1 MTLPVN
7 DVQFGWRWATY
18 EEFILA
24 EIGRHAGVALM
35 DDYPPEFFDKTD
47 NVYYQRKPSK
57 YMKVHFKAHFV
68 SRGTFFP
75 KKVLSTNGAFN
86 MNARTLIAPFDTITL
101 VDADLPDKV
110 ADSVMYNVRKSR
122 KVFTHAFVRLMAR
135 NYGYDIE

>member
-1 MTLPVN
+1 MSSTDPT
-7 DVQFGWRWATY
+7 FGWHRFAY
-18 EEFILA
+18 EEFIYT
-24 EIGRHAGVALM
+24 EIGKVAGRALM
-35 DDYPPEFFDKTD
+35 DNYPPEFFERIDGA
-47 NVYYQRKPSK
+47 YYNRKPEK
-57 YMKVHFKAHFV
+57 FMEVHFKAHFV

-75 KKVLSTNGAFN
+75 KKVLTTNGAFN

-122 KVFTHAFVRLMAR
+122 KVFTHAFVKLMAR

>member
-1 MTLPVN
+1 MSSITDPK
-7 DVQFGWRWATY
+7 FGWKWLTY
-18 EEFILA
+18 EDHLIA
-24 EIGRHAGVALM
+24 SIGRHPAEALM
-35 DDYPPEFFDKTD
+35 DDYPPEFFERTD
-47 NVYYQRKPSK
+47 NLYYNRKPQK
-57 YMKVHFKAHFV
+57 FMDVHFKAHFV

-75 KKVLSTNGAFN
+75 KKVLTTNGAFN

-122 KVFTHAFVRLMAR
+122 KVFTHAFVKLMAR